1 MTDWTPSDPDAVRVV
16 YDLSRWTLDQQ
27 AELAAELADAEVPH
41 AWEGTELMVPE
52 EAEQAADLVI
62 ADVEGRLGIG
72 DEEAPAHDGGEGT
85 EAADELEAPDPIAL
99 ADGVPST
106 EYDLAEWPPADRM
119 TLTHALV
126 RAEIPYRWE
135 GQHVVLVGTPDEDVV
150 DELLDTIER
159 GELSDADAPTA
170 RAADQLPFETL
181 TTFFLAGER
190 LRKDPL
196 DADEIEQLLAAMDV
210 ADPATPPYGV
220 QPRLW
225 ARVCGLADRLAVA
238 LVGAGDDADDD
249 AADDD
254 GGRDAVG
261 GVSAVDARNDTEDP
275 FDYDL
280 AVDVA
285 NQLHDLLRPYV

>member
-1 MTDWTPSDPDAVRVV
+1 MTDWSPSDPDAVRVV
-16 YDLSRWTLDQQ
+16 YDLSSWSIDQQ
-27 AELAAELADAEVPH
+27 AELASELADAEVPH
-41 AWEGTELMVPE
+41 AWEGTELVVPE

-62 ADVEGRLGIG
+62 ADVEGRLGISEG
-72 DEEAPAHDGGEGT
+72 DTADAGEA
-85 EAADELEAPDPIAL
+85 EAADELDAPDPIAL
-99 ADGVPST
+99 TEGVPST
-106 EYDLAEWPPADRM
+106 EYDLAEWPPSDRM

-135 GQHVVLVGTPDEDVV
+135 GQHVLLVGTPDEDVV
-150 DELLDTIER
+150 DELLDAIER
-159 GELSDADAPTA
+159 GDFSDADASGA

-181 TTFFLAGER
+181 STFFLAGER

-196 DADEIEQLLAAMDV
+196 DADGIEQLLAAMEV

-225 ARVCGLADRLAVA
+225 ARVCDLADRLSVA
-238 LVGAGDDADDD
+238 LVGGDADDEADESDDGDTAD
-249 AADDD
+249 AAE
-254 GGRDAVG
+254 GRAAIGSTASGSD
-261 GVSAVDARNDTEDP
+261 EDP
-275 FDYDL
+275 FDHDL